1 MILRK
6 DATEQKLAGR
16 YYTPYNLAQFIID
29 WGMEQNITNI
39 LEPSCGDGVFLEA
52 LVGYDGIF
60 NCTGIEISEEESKVA
75 RERLL
80 ADDRFEVIHS
90 DFYEFYNKN
99 QSKRYDFILGNPP
112 YIRYQYLREEQRA
125 IQSNLLTSNYMKSNK
140 LINAWVAFTVATIS
154 LMAKD
159 SKIAFVIPAEI
170 LQVKYAESLRS
181 YLMNELNEITLLTFN
196 ELIFDGVD
204 QEVVVLLGKKRSD
217 FEGVHQIK
225 ILEFKNVN
233 DLIQNF
239 DEKNYYKPFQNINP
253 TNTKWTKYFLS
264 TEENIVINNL
274 INSAECIKFKDIASV
289 DVGITTGNNS
299 YFCVDRGTA
308 RKYDLTNI
316 SKPLIARSVN
326 IPGITFDI
334 EDWQRNVEQGAKT
347 FLLDFN
353 LIEDASLSEGQ
364 KSYIQYGEQN
374 DEHIGYKCRIRKRWY
389 AIPSIWEPDAF
400 FLRRNY
406 QYPKFVLNN
415 CNAVSTDTMH
425 RVSFL
430 LGTDPRKAILS

>member
-112 YIRYQYLREEQRA
+112 YIRYQYLTEEQRA
-125 IQSNLLTSNYMKSNK
+125 IQSNLLTSNNMKSNK

-181 YLMNELNEITLLTFN
+181 YLMNELNEITL
-196 ELIFDGVD
+196 
-204 QEVVVLLGKKRSD
+204 
-217 FEGVHQIK
+217 
-225 ILEFKNVN
+225 
-233 DLIQNF
+233 
-239 DEKNYYKPFQNINP
+239 
-253 TNTKWTKYFLS
+253 
-264 TEENIVINNL
+264 
-274 INSAECIKFKDIASV
+274 
-289 DVGITTGNNS
+289 
-299 YFCVDRGTA
+299 
-308 RKYDLTNI
+308 
-316 SKPLIARSVN
+316 
-326 IPGITFDI
+326 
-334 EDWQRNVEQGAKT
+334 
-347 FLLDFN
+347 
-353 LIEDASLSEGQ
+353 
-364 KSYIQYGEQN
+364 
-374 DEHIGYKCRIRKRWY
+374 
-389 AIPSIWEPDAF
+389 
-400 FLRRNY
+400 
-406 QYPKFVLNN
+406 
-415 CNAVSTDTMH
+415 
-425 RVSFL
+425 
-430 LGTDPRKAILS
+430 